1 MIRDITIG
9 QYFPGKSAIHKM
21 DPRIKILLSIL
32 YIVMLFV
39 ADNMWGLLL
48 GVLFG
53 FAAYLISRI
62 PLSMIWKSM
71 KPVVPIV
78 IFTAVLNLFLS
89 TGDPLWQWKFLKI
102 TREGIE
108 TAVFM
113 SVRILCLIAGT
124 SLLTYTTSPI
134 ALTDGIE
141 RLLLSRLTQQ
151 EVKDWIRNY
160 AAPYKELMAYYR
172 CAMMEVETKF
182 SVLNEELS
190 LQYDRNPIESIKTR
204 LKSPQSIVDKLV
216 RRGLPLSVESIEKNL
231 NDIAGVRVICSFPS
245 DIYML
250 SEAFLR
256 QDDII
261 LLQKKDY
268 IQSPKDNGYR
278 SLHLIVETP
287 IFLHNQKRMMKVEV
301 QFRTISMDWWASLE
315 HKIRYK
321 KDIPDEEEIERELFE
336 CAEASAALDLRM
348 QAIQKRVEES
358 ENAAPGIFDQIP

>member
-141 RLLLSRLTQQ
+141 RLLSPLKKIKLP
-151 EVKDWIRNY
+151 VH
-160 AAPYKELMAYYR
+160 EL
-172 CAMMEVETKF
+172 AMMMTIALRFIPTLIEETDKIMSAQKARGSDF
-182 SVLNEELS
+182 ETGS
-190 LQYDRNPIESIKTR
+190 LLRR
-204 LKSPQSIVDKLV
+204 LKAMIPILIPLFYSAI
-216 RRGLPLSVESIEKNL
+216 RRAYDLAEAMECRCYNGGANRTRMKVPK
-231 NDIAGVRVICSFPS
+231 ARFS
-245 DIYML
+245 DF
-250 SEAFLR
+250 AFLFVMLVCTAAVV
-256 QDDII
+256 
-261 LLQKKDY
+261 LL
-268 IQSPKDNGYR
+268 NGV
-278 SLHLIVETP
+278 SL
-287 IFLHNQKRMMKVEV
+287 
-301 QFRTISMDWWASLE
+301 S
-315 HKIRYK
+315 
-321 KDIPDEEEIERELFE
+321 
-336 CAEASAALDLRM
+336 
-348 QAIQKRVEES
+348 
-358 ENAAPGIFDQIP
+358 